1 VDERFFKKIGMGGQ
15 YGMGEMEGMRGESM
29 TMRKMF
35 TMERMLKSV
44 RVEDGEEE
52 VGEWEGRGSRA
63 REHK

>member
-1 VDERFFKKIGMGGQ
+1 
-15 YGMGEMEGMRGESM
+15 M